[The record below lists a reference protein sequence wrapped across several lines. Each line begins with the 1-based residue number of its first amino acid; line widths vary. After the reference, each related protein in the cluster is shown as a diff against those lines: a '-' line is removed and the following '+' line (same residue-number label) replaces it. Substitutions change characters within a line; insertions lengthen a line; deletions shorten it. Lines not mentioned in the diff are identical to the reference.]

1 MGSSCLGIARGL
13 RKARGERQCKL
24 ASRKRSTWISESSS
38 VQPQM
43 PSSAHIAAVQAAR
56 AARRQLHKAQLRCNA
71 CAAPWMKPLQQL
83 QLRCAGYQVSCV
95 HAARETPPRC
105 ARWQQQHLCSSGFL
119 LVQHSLKLRFFRA
132 AEGRVRQVDAVCA
145 ARLRVSAQRARRP
158 ARALTVA
165 ERRVRA
171 RRAAAAQVKGA
182 AWRERGRVSAGAS
195 SAQPRRTR
203 GRAGARTKRAAFEQQ
218 RVRACRVEEVAV
230 GALAEEAKF
239 ARYALSWGVRARA
252 APRQR

>member
-13 RKARGERQCKL
+13 RKARGERPCKRS
-24 ASRKRSTWISESSS
+24 SRKRRTWISESSS
-38 VQPQM
+38 VQPQI

-56 AARRQLHKAQLRCNA
+56 AARRELHKAQLRCTA
-71 CAAPWMKPLQQL
+71 FAAPWMKPLQQL

-132 AEGRVRQVDAVCA
+132 AEGRVRQVDAICA
-145 ARLRVSAQRARRP
+145 ARLRVSAQCARRP

-182 AWRERGRVSAGAS
+182 AWRKRGRVSAGAR
-195 SAQPRRTR
+195 SAQQS
-203 GRAGARTKRAAFEQQ
+203 ARAAAQVRAQ
-218 RVRACRVEEVAV
+218 RAQRFSGALRACRVEEVAV
-230 GALAEEAKF
+230 GALAEEAKL
-239 ARYALSWGVRARA
+239 ARYALSWRVRARA